1 MKCCKQDGELAN
13 TSPQTFP
20 SKEPNPETL
29 EAIREGDAFFAA
41 RESGRFDNGA
51 DLIDAALKAPDA
63 GENLTPEETVVLE
76 VPDRRGTYL
85 AIFVRFDQMSKHLNL
100 HIDEVGNADK
110 PFLPSG
116 RLNSRYPSC
125 VILEP

>member
-29 EAIREGDAFFAA
+29 EAIHEGDAFFAA

-51 DLIDAALKAPDA
+51 DLIDAALKAPEA
-63 GENLTPEETVVLE
+63 
-76 VPDRRGTYL
+76 
-85 AIFVRFDQMSKHLNL
+85 
-100 HIDEVGNADK
+100 
-110 PFLPSG
+110 
-116 RLNSRYPSC
+116 
-125 VILEP
+125 